1 MFEDDGVDDV
11 VDGVDDV
18 VVAEVA
24 VVAAVLKKN
33 VKSLQAIAYP
43 TRFPRF
49 SQTQIKLTCCCCCCC
64 CW

>member
-49 SQTQIKLTCCCCCCC
+49 SQK
-64 CW
+64 